1 MTPVLPRT
9 LGRLMAR
16 MSLEEKV
23 AQLQAVPIAQLLD
36 EGKKFSPEK
45 AAAHLKHGIGQ
56 ICRIAGDTDLPPR
69 RVAALANEIQAWL
82 QANTRLGIP
91 AMMHDE
97 CLSGF
102 TACGATTFPQAIG
115 LASTW
120 DPDLIQAMTGVI
132 RRQMRSVGTHQALAP
147 VLDVLRDP
155 RWGRCE
161 ETLGEDP
168 YLVAVLATAYIRGL
182 QGERL
187 KTGIAAT
194 AKHFAGH
201 AFSEGGRNC
210 GPAPIGPREL
220 ADRILFPFEAAVR
233 EARVKSVM
241 NAYHDIDGIPCAASR
256 ELLTGLL
263 RDQWGFDGIVVS
275 DYDAIDRLRKHH
287 YTAADKA
294 EAARQA
300 LEAGLDLELP
310 AADCYG
316 EPLITM
322 LKQGRVARAP
332 LDTSVRRILR
342 LKMELGL
349 FARTRVKINGVEKQF
364 DTPGDRRLART
375 LGQRSL
381 VLLKNDGALLP
392 LNKNIKNLA
401 VIGPMADSIWSLMG
415 DYSHMVLNRIHA
427 GSEAFEHIRVVSI
440 LEGIR
445 RRLSPET
452 VVCHAKGC
460 DLFGAGMEGFDEA
473 IRMAKAAEVA
483 VVAVGD
489 QAGMFR
495 AGTTGE
501 NIDRDD
507 ISLYGVQEKLVRA
520 IVQTGTPV
528 VLILVNG
535 RPPAIAELARSVPAI
550 LEAWF
555 PGEEGG
561 NAVADVL
568 CGDVN
573 PGGKLP
579 VSLIASA
586 GQVPLTYNLKPIPD
600 GVGYLDKKV
609 EPVFPFGHGLSYTQ
623 FTYANLV
630 IAPARIKADG
640 VISIRGE
647 LANTGGRTGDEVV
660 QLYLRDEVA
669 GVVRPAKELK
679 GFKRITLKPD
689 QRRRI
694 CFVLAA
700 DQLAFHG
707 RDLRRVIEPGFFQV
721 MLGSSSADIRL
732 KGRFEVTGKAR
743 LVRRP
748 TFFSRV
754 LITKCPANKIA

>member
-1 MTPVLPRT
+1 MTTILTSPLR
-9 LGRLMAR
+9 RLMAR
-16 MSLEEKV
+16 LSVEEKM
-23 AQLQAVPIAQLLD
+23 AQIQAVPIAQLLD
-36 EGKKFSPEK
+36 EKKNFSPEK
-45 AAAHLKHGIGQ
+45 AAVHLKHGIGQ
-56 ICRIAGDTDLPPR
+56 ICQIAGTTDLPPR
-69 RVAALANEIQAWL
+69 RVAALANDIQAWL

-132 RRQMRSVGTHQALAP
+132 RRQMRSVGTHQALSP

-182 QGERL
+182 QGPRL

-210 GPAPIGPREL
+210 CPVPIGPREL

-233 EARVKSVM
+233 EARVKAVM
-241 NAYHDIDGIPCAASR
+241 NAYHDIDGIPCAASHK
-256 ELLTGLL
+256 LLTELL

-287 YTAADKA
+287 FTAADKA
-294 EAARQA
+294 EAGRQA
-300 LEAGLDLELP
+300 LEAGLDVELP
-310 AADCYG
+310 AVDCYG
-316 EPLITM
+316 EPLLTM
-322 LKQGRVARAP
+322 LRQSRVTRSA

-349 FARTRVKINGVEKQF
+349 FDQTRVKISGVEKVF
-364 DTPGDRRLART
+364 DTPSDRRLART
-375 LGQRSL
+375 LAARSL
-381 VLLKNDGALLP
+381 VLLKNEGALLP
-392 LNKNIKNLA
+392 LNKNIKSLA
-401 VIGPMADSIWSLMG
+401 VIGPMADTIWSLMG
-415 DYSHMVLNRIHA
+415 DYSHMVLCRIQTA
-427 GSEAFEHIRVVSI
+427 KSETFEHVRVVSI

-445 RRLSPET
+445 QHLSPET
-452 VVCHAKGC
+452 VIRYAKGC
-460 DLFGAGMEGFDEA
+460 DLFGAGTEGFEEA
-473 IRMAKAAEVA
+473 IQAAKTAEVA

-495 AGTTGE
+495 EGTSGE

-507 ISLYGVQEKLVRA
+507 ISLYGVQEKLVHA
-520 IVQTGTPV
+520 ILQTGTPV
-528 VLILVNG
+528 VLVLVNG
-535 RPPAIAELARSVPAI
+535 RPLAIPELARSVPAI

-568 CGDVN
+568 FGEVN

-579 VSLIASA
+579 VSLIQSA
-586 GQVPLTYNLKPIPD
+586 GQVPLTYNLKPILE
-600 GVGYLDKKV
+600 GVGYLDRTIK
-609 EPVFPFGHGLSYTQ
+609 PVFPFGHGLSYTQ
-623 FTYANLV
+623 FAYDHLV
-630 IAPARIKADG
+630 ISPAQIKAHG
-640 VISIRGE
+640 TISIQCE
-647 LANTGGRTGDEVV
+647 VTNTGDRPGDEVV

-669 GVVRPAKELK
+669 SVVRPAKELK
-679 GFKRITLKPD
+679 GFKRITLKPGE
-689 QRRRI
+689 RKRVRFI
-694 CFVLAA
+694 LPA
-700 DQLAFHG
+700 DRLAFSG
-707 RDLRRVIEPGFFQV
+707 RDLRLVVEPGAFQV

-732 KGRFEVTGKAR
+732 TGRFEVTGKSRFVSCPA
-743 LVRRP
+743 
-748 TFFSRV
+748 FFSSVRV
-754 LITKCPANKIA
+754 TACRSR